1 RRVLEQGAAPENPA
15 ALLGGMLRLDPQ
27 PRSAGGRFESAVG
40 AFQSLL
46 ALAGILLGG
55 SLSLGL
61 LHYSGEHPVNILNV
75 LAALDGTQL
84 ILLVLLLLALF
95 PRRRAPRGGPFHGF
109 LRLLLRK
116 LVSLPMHDAAPDPLR
131 VLGEAP

>member
-1 RRVLEQGAAPENPA
+1 LK
-15 ALLGGMLRLDPQ
+15 GMLRLDPQ
-27 PRSAGGRFESAVG
+27 PRTSGARFEAAVA
-40 AFQSLL
+40 AFQTLL
-46 ALAGILLGG
+46 ALAGFLVGG

-75 LAALDGTQL
+75 LAALVGTQ
-84 ILLVLLLLALF
+84 LVLLLLLLLALI
-95 PRRRAPRGGPFHGF
+95 PRRRSPRGGPFHGF